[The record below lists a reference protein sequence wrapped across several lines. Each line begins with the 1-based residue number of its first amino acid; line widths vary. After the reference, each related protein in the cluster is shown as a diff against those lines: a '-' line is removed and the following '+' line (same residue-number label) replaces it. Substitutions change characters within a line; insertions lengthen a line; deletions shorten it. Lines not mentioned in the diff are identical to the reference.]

1 MRAIRLVVQPV
12 VMCIVQGGTGERMND
27 LSRIIS
33 FSVFCFFFISYVLL
47 PVIRFIINLV
57 KLIKLKK
64 NFSAFGNEIFCLHRD
79 QKISKKMILLYCIH
93 IIFCITFGI
102 ITGTY
107 LTFIAALV
115 FLPMIFEFIIIRKY
129 TEYNGI
135 YENGIVF
142 GSFLEWE
149 NIFSWKKIDDYKI
162 SILKQDG
169 LRFDIE
175 TDDKQAEII
184 DYFISKGIDEEE

>member
-1 MRAIRLVVQPV
+1 MDTQKAKQLI
-12 VMCIVQGGTGERMND
+12 D
-27 LSRIIS
+27 
-33 FSVFCFFFISYVLL
+33 FIDAS
-47 PVIRFIINLV
+47 P
-57 KLIKLKK
+57 
-64 NFSAFGNEIFCLHRD
+64 SAFHAVQNAA
-79 QKISKKMILLYCIH
+79 SLLEKH
-93 IIFCITFGI
+93 GFKLLKRENDF
-102 ITGTY
+102 
-107 LTFIAALV
+107 AL
-115 FLPMIFEFIIIRKY
+115 EKGGAYY

-142 GSFLEWE
+142 GSFLEWK

-184 DYFISKGIDEEE
+184 DYFISKGIDKEE

>member
-1 MRAIRLVVQPV
+1 
-12 VMCIVQGGTGERMND
+12 
-27 LSRIIS
+27 
-33 FSVFCFFFISYVLL
+33 
-47 PVIRFIINLV
+47 
-57 KLIKLKK
+57 
-64 NFSAFGNEIFCLHRD
+64 
-79 QKISKKMILLYCIH
+79 
-93 IIFCITFGI
+93 
-102 ITGTY
+102 
-107 LTFIAALV
+107 
-115 FLPMIFEFIIIRKY
+115 MIFEFIIIRKY

>member
-1 MRAIRLVVQPV
+1 
-12 VMCIVQGGTGERMND
+12 
-27 LSRIIS
+27 
-33 FSVFCFFFISYVLL
+33 
-47 PVIRFIINLV
+47 
-57 KLIKLKK
+57 
-64 NFSAFGNEIFCLHRD
+64 
-79 QKISKKMILLYCIH
+79 MILLYCIH
-93 IIFCITFGI
+93 IIFCIAFGI